1 MVAESFAGRTV
12 WLTGA
17 SSGIGEALA
26 YALAARGARLVLSAR
41 REVELE
47 RVRLACTSPERHRIL
62 PLDVTDEAALP
73 VAVAQAEAW
82 GAGIDVLILNAGV
95 AQRGEAR
102 DTALAVDRALLAVNY
117 LAPVALSKLVLPG
130 MLARGRGRLV
140 VISSVMGKVGMP
152 RRSGYAAAKH
162 ALHGYF
168 DSLRAE
174 LWPSQVGVSLVCP
187 GFIQTALPMAALQ
200 ADGKAQGRMDAWQR
214 QGYPVARCA
223 EDILRGLARGQ
234 DEFCVGGKETLAVW
248 LARFFPGLYRRMV
261 TKVEVS

>member
-1 MVAESFAGRTV
+1 MAVDAFAGKTV

-26 YALAARGARLVLSAR
+26 YALAAQGARLVLSAR
-41 REVELE
+41 RTAELE
-47 RVRLACTSPERHRIL
+47 RVRLACASPEQHL
-62 PLDVTDEAALP
+62 VLTLDVTDEAALP
-73 VAVAQAEAW
+73 DAVARAEAW
-82 GAGIDVLILNAGV
+82 SGGLDCLILNAGV

-117 LAPVALSKLVLPG
+117 YAPVALSKLVLPG
-130 MLARGRGRLV
+130 MLARGHGRLV

-174 LWPSQVGVSLVCP
+174 LWPSAIGVTLVCP
-187 GFIQTALPMAALQ
+187 GFIQTPLPMAALQ
-200 ADGKAQGRMDAWQR
+200 PDGKAQGRMDAWQR

-223 EDILRGLARGQ
+223 RDILRGLARGR